1 MTYQPAKGE
10 NPNCKKCG
18 TNQWLREALHIE
30 GEVSDQHV
38 TRHSNRCLLK
48 HTYSQQEKSEYT
60 HHTDEAGSI
69 IAVEEERVEAAEKR
83 TKGPSSVEIS
93 NSCQWQVDRAEEQV

>member
-1 MTYQPAKGE
+1 MTFLSQNTRFSRHFWACYQ
-10 NPNCKKCG
+10 
-18 TNQWLREALHIE
+18 ALITFND
-30 GEVSDQHV
+30 V
-38 TRHSNRCLLK
+38 C
-48 HTYSQQEKSEYT
+48 YSQQEKSEYT